1 VRSERPRR
9 LWDRARWTEERW
21 AAARRR
27 RSAVSRE
34 VAVRKLLERAL
45 FRSGSSQASAAER
58 TRRSVSRLGGGRD
71 GGYFSRRRARS
82 FAVLRPSPR
91 RLGYTPNRP
100 RRPLFQGRTPS
111 EIRGAAELPRTRL
124 FTSGGRLPSTGFGSF
139 PAYGGLGAPQGGPN
153 SRAGVVR
160 FDLTAARCGAPA
172 AQRLIERVGEQLTGP
187 SDGRPR
193 IRRTRTRLVRGQG
206 SRSERTDG

>member
-1 VRSERPRR
+1 LGTAALLAVARLASAPGRTSATVRLLHDLQASPDPSTVGP
-9 LWDRARWTEERW
+9 LLDT
-21 AAARRR
+21 
-27 RSAVSRE
+27 SRE
-34 VAVRKLLERAL
+34 PGVNTVTGCAVVRKSSFGRQVHDPSHSRVRADL
-45 FRSGSSQASAAER
+45 DRP
-58 TRRSVSRLGGGRD
+58 
-71 GGYFSRRRARS
+71 
-82 FAVLRPSPR
+82 AV
-91 RLGYTPNRP
+91 
-100 RRPLFQGRTPS
+100 
-111 EIRGAAELPRTRL
+111 A
-124 FTSGGRLPSTGFGSF
+124 GFGSF